1 MSIDMMRF
9 KVVNKKW
16 TAKFMTRKRF
26 EKKYPGCRAITIIHK
41 KQVVFCADDCVKE
54 DIAHELTHA
63 YMDELCAG
71 DPVRLK
77 RDQLEEHFAE
87 LISKHGETLIQQT
100 KDIYNYYLSLK
111 ETV

>member
-1 MSIDMMRF
+1 MRIP
-9 KVVNKKW
+9 VVGKTW
-16 TAKFMTRKRF
+16 TVKFMSRKQF
-26 EKKYPGCRAITIIHK
+26 EKKYPECRAITVIHR
-41 KQVVFCADDCVKE
+41 KQLVFCIEDCVRE

-63 YMDELCAG
+63 YMDELCVG

-77 RDQLEEHFAE
+77 KKQMEEHFAE

-100 KDIYNYYLSLK
+100 QDIYVFYLSLK